1 MAAVSLLPHANFG
14 QNDHRE
20 DAPHITYREYRGPAH
35 ILQKLMIIKMYS
47 FKLIE
52 LLCIVVIIV

>member
-1 MAAVSLLPHANFG
+1 MAAVSIPHVKFG

-20 DAPHITYREYRGPAH
+20 DAPHNTYREYRGPAH
-35 ILQKLMIIKMYS
+35 ILQKLMIIKMFL

-52 LLCIVVIIV
+52 LQCIVVIII